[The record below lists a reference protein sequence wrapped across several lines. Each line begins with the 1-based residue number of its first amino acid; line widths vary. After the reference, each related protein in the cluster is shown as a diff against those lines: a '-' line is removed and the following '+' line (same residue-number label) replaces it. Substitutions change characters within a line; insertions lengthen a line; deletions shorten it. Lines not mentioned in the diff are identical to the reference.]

1 MRDYIKKHKKTIM
14 LYLTVLLFVAVF
26 YLVYNCPFKYFFGI
40 CCPGCGMTRATL
52 SFFTLDFKQAFYYH
66 PAVFLMPVGIIVFF
80 LRKKIPKNILKT
92 LTALLVIILAIIY
105 FYRLFTGS
113 DIVFID
119 FESSLIFKIISYIK
133 SIV

>member
-1 MRDYIKKHKKTIM
+1 MKDYIKKHKKTIM
-14 LYLTVLLFVAVF
+14 IYLTVLLFVTVF

-40 CCPGCGMTRATL
+40 CCPGCGMTRATI
-52 SFFTLDFKQAFYYH
+52 SFFTLDFRKAFYYH

-80 LRKKIPKNILKT
+80 LRKKIPKKILKI

-133 SIV
+133 SII